1 MNLAQCRQNQDIPNV
16 ELAIEPTI
24 KARIEAARERK
35 EVCKIGAFDDLASDK
50 HFLAKLDNYVGTWY
64 RDIRKITGL
73 DHPIENGNT
82 LQEINFWSQMEQ
94 RLNYV
99 KERQISEE
107 VQMTL
112 NILQQAKKYMTVMT
126 FQHDTDIDPKIKTAR
141 DYNKLLREI
150 PIQSLYDALTLEQI
164 ITAIKAIFAILKK
177 MRYLASTYPLDRTLD
192 LSECIARDFDAQLK
206 KVIASR

>member
-82 LQEINFWSQMEQ
+82 L
-94 RLNYV
+94 
-99 KERQISEE
+99 
-107 VQMTL
+107 
-112 NILQQAKKYMTVMT
+112 
-126 FQHDTDIDPKIKTAR
+126 
-141 DYNKLLREI
+141 
-150 PIQSLYDALTLEQI
+150 
-164 ITAIKAIFAILKK
+164 
-177 MRYLASTYPLDRTLD
+177 
-192 LSECIARDFDAQLK
+192 
-206 KVIASR
+206 

>member
-1 MNLAQCRQNQDIPNV
+1 
-16 ELAIEPTI
+16 
-24 KARIEAARERK
+24 
-35 EVCKIGAFDDLASDK
+35 
-50 HFLAKLDNYVGTWY
+50 
-64 RDIRKITGL
+64 
-73 DHPIENGNT
+73 
-82 LQEINFWSQMEQ
+82 MEQ